1 MGSTRAAIRYAKA
14 VLDLSK
20 DSGTTDA
27 VLNDMKDIIATLGGS
42 KDLRVALQSPVIKAE
57 DKRAVL
63 KEVFKST
70 SKEVAGLID
79 ILIDNKR
86 VQILENV
93 AASFVDL
100 YNKSQGVQMATVTT
114 AIALTPAIE
123 AKVLAKVTEL
133 TGSTDVKLN
142 SVIDESIIGGFVLR
156 IGDTQY
162 NASIASQLGKLKRE
176 FSNSI

>member
-27 VLNDMKDIIATLGGS
+27 VLQDMKDIAATLTGS

-63 KEVFKST
+63 KDVFKGS
-70 SKEVAGLID
+70 SKATTGLID
-79 ILIDNKR
+79 ILIDNNR
-86 VQILENV
+86 VHILSNV
-93 AASFVDL
+93 ATSFVDL

-114 AIALTPAIE
+114 AIAISPEIE

-133 TGSTDVKLN
+133 TGSTDVRLDN
-142 SVIDESIIGGFVLR
+142 IIDESIIGGFILR
-156 IGDTQY
+156 TGDTQY
-162 NASIASQLGKLKRE
+162 NASIASQLGRLKRE

>member
-20 DSGTTDA
+20 DSGTTDVVLHDMKSVVA
-27 VLNDMKDIIATLGGS
+27 VLGAS
-42 KDLRVALQSPVIKAE
+42 KDLRLALQSPIIKTE

-63 KEVFKST
+63 KEVFKT
-70 SKEVAGLID
+70 VSKDTLGLID
-79 ILIDNKR
+79 VLVDNKR
-86 VQILENV
+86 VTILGNV
-93 AASFVDL
+93 ATSFIDL
-100 YNKSQGVQMATVTT
+100 YNKSQGVQLATVTT
-114 AIALTPAIE
+114 AVALTPDIE
-123 AKVLAKVTEL
+123 AKVLAKITEL
-133 TGSTDVKLN
+133 TGSTDVRLTN
-142 SVIDESIIGGFVLR
+142 TIDESIIGGFILR